1 MRRIRLSDVHVYE
14 ARSNFWVG
22 QNLKN
27 ISGGE
32 SLYLDYAKPW
42 GFTLR
47 YTEEDLKPHS
57 IEFDNG
63 KVWTF
68 CCPGNDGWP
77 ELLRSASSLK
87 ASVSRIYSD
96 SMHLCLSSD
105 GACLRDLLIWHHPQY
120 KCAH

>member
-1 MRRIRLSDVHVYE
+1 MRKIRLSDVHVYE

-22 QNLKN
+22 EIIKK

-32 SLYLDYAKPW
+32 SLYLDYSTPW

-47 YTEEDLKPHS
+47 YTEDLKPHS

-68 CCPGNDGWP
+68 CCPGDKGWP
-77 ELLRSASSLK
+77 ELLRSAASLK
-87 ASVSRIYSD
+87 ARAYRIYTD
-96 SMHLCLSSD
+96 SMHLSLSSD
-105 GACLRDLLIWHHPQY
+105 KACLGDLLIWHHPQY
-120 KCAH
+120 KCV